1 MKKISI
7 SILLIF
13 ILVGVSY
20 SQSSYEFIIEGIQD
34 QLPGSLL
41 EDNSG
46 NVYFPVMNNQYA
58 EIYKIDYEGCFIDS
72 IKIFNPNN
80 GKCEFST
87 LLKISDSTFLAFGK
101 YNREFAYNLW
111 IASFDLNLN
120 KIFDFKMPIDGDIHM
135 PYIYAIVNN
144 SENIV
149 LASYCTDTGPLDT
162 EIFVIEITREGEIIR
177 EKFFG
182 PSGSGLELV
191 FELVQLN
198 PLEYRII
205 KLGNIEKGS
214 GGYIDLDTNFNI
226 ISENQLPY
234 NMASLSY
241 GSIKFTESKIFY
253 SGKKD
258 FPSTVTTDWDLALIS
273 TDYNNILIDSAH
285 FGRTDTVD
293 FPGLHNNLDFT
304 TDNLIYY
311 GGLSNLNMGNPF
323 YSSIPSWIMLNKL
336 DTNLNIVW
344 QKYYGGDAYY
354 NLWSLLATQDGGC
367 VMAGTKYDHQTQN
380 EERDVYILKVNED
393 GLIAWVHDIP
403 KVTEE
408 ILIYPNPGIDRFFI
422 KTLKVNLTFELFDS
436 YGRQKIRQKITNQ
449 NTTINTSMLNP
460 GIYFYRFINENNKII
475 KTGKWIKN

>member
-13 ILVGVSY
+13 TLVGVSY
-20 SQSSYEFIIEGIQD
+20 SQSSYEFIIEGVQD

-46 NVYFPVMNNQYA
+46 NIFFPVLNDQYA
-58 EIYKIDYEGCFIDS
+58 EIYKINYEGDFTDS
-72 IKIFNPNN
+72 IRILSPIN
-80 GKCEFST
+80 GKCEFFT
-87 LLKISDSTFLAFGK
+87 LLKISDSSFMAFGK
-101 YNREFAYNLW
+101 YNEEFVYKLW
-111 IASFDLNLN
+111 ITTFDFNLN
-120 KIFDFKMPIDGDIHM
+120 KIFDFKIPIDGDIM
-135 PYIYAIVNN
+135 TPYTYAIVNN
-144 SENIV
+144 SDNIV
-149 LASYCTDTGPLDT
+149 VALEYMDTGPFDT
-162 EIFVIEITREGEIIR
+162 EIFVIEITKDGKIIR
-177 EKFFG
+177 EKLFN
-182 PSGSGLELV
+182 PSSSGLELI
-191 FELVQLN
+191 FDLAQLN
-198 PLEYRII
+198 PMEYRIV
-205 KLGNIEKGS
+205 KTGNLEKRPIS
-214 GGYIDLDTNFNI
+214 YIDLDTNFNI
-226 ISENQLPY
+226 ISENELPY
-234 NMASLSY
+234 NMSSFCY
-241 GSIKFTESKIFY
+241 SSIITTGSKLIY
-253 SGKKD
+253 SGKKNYSDKRSD
-258 FPSTVTTDWDLALIS
+258 FDLALIS

-285 FGRTDTVD
+285 FGKTDTVD
-293 FPGLHNNLDFT
+293 YPGLHNNLDFT

-344 QKYYGGDAYY
+344 QKYYGGDACY

-422 KTLKVNLTFELFDS
+422 KTLKVNLAFELFDCF
-436 YGRQKIRQKITNQ
+436 GRKRIKQKITDQ
-449 NTTINTSMLNP
+449 NTTIHTSLLNP
-460 GIYFYRFINENNKII
+460 GIYFYSFINENNKII